1 MTIHRREP
9 HVRHF
14 IEPFELLHYEAA
26 DIGGGDFLF
35 RPVLEGR
42 LDAVGDGLERRGAD
56 RPFLAR
62 LEQPGDQLLP
72 LEPLARAVLLH
83 HHVRDLVDP
92 LVAGETL
99 PALEALAAPANH
111 LALARLPRI
120 DNLVAEMRAVRTF
133 HTATPCAP
141 APPDRRSAA
150 CRRGSAL
157 PAPRR

>member
-1 MTIHRREP
+1 
-9 HVRHF
+9 
-14 IEPFELLHYEAA
+14 
-26 DIGGGDFLF
+26 F
-35 RPVLEGR
+35 RPVLQRR
-42 LDAVGDGLERRGAD
+42 LDPIGDRLEVRHPHG
-56 RPFLAR
+56 PLLAC
-62 LEQPGDQLLP
+62 LEQPRDQLLP

-92 LVAGETL
+92 LVAGEAL
-99 PALEALAAPANH
+99 PALEALAAPPNH